1 MVTIISDIMIT
12 KKERVDEILF
22 LWKVG
27 KQGLARYLLEE
38 YRTFLPPK
46 IYFYMYNKMGITKDK
61 RIPALLKKAQV
72 MMGGRIFDQYDTEWI
87 NPDIEV
93 KKVYKKA
100 KWKN

>member
-12 KKERVDEILF
+12 QKEMVDEILS
-22 LWKVG
+22 LWQRG
-27 KQGLARYLLEE
+27 EHSLSRYLLKE
-38 YRTFLPPK
+38 YKQHISPK